1 MRILIIKLSSKPVIK
16 PVVVKEF
23 GGAVVQSVRI
33 PACHAGGR
41 GFESRPFRHEHT
53 PLYCQSEIYG
63 RQGVELSRSLLSGW
77 VDACC
82 RLLSPLE
89 EALHGY
95 VMTDGKLHADDTPV
109 QVLLPGNKKTKTGR
123 LWAYVR
129 DDRNAG
135 SALAPAVWFAYSPDR
150 KGIHPQTHLA
160 CFSGVLQADAYA
172 GFNELYRN
180 GGITEAACWAHA
192 RRKIHDVHV
201 RIPSALTEEALE
213 QIGQLYAIEADIR
226 GMPAE
231 QRLAERQ
238 RKTKPLLKSLESW
251 LREKMKTL
259 FFGSGHGGERGA
271 LLYSLIGTCK
281 LNDVDP
287 ESYLR
292 HVPGVIAD
300 WPVNRVSELLPWRI
314 ALPAE

>member
-1 MRILIIKLSSKPVIK
+1 
-16 PVVVKEF
+16 
-23 GGAVVQSVRI
+23 
-33 PACHAGGR
+33 
-41 GFESRPFRHEHT
+41 
-53 PLYCQSEIYG
+53 
-63 RQGVELSRSLLSGW
+63 
-77 VDACC
+77 
-82 RLLSPLE
+82 
-89 EALHGY
+89 
-95 VMTDGKLHADDTPV
+95 
-109 QVLLPGNKKTKTGR
+109 
-123 LWAYVR
+123 
-129 DDRNAG
+129 
-135 SALAPAVWFAYSPDR
+135 

-251 LREKMKTL
+251 LR
-259 FFGSGHGGERGA
+259 
-271 LLYSLIGTCK
+271 
-281 LNDVDP
+281 
-287 ESYLR
+287 
-292 HVPGVIAD
+292 
-300 WPVNRVSELLPWRI
+300 
-314 ALPAE
+314 